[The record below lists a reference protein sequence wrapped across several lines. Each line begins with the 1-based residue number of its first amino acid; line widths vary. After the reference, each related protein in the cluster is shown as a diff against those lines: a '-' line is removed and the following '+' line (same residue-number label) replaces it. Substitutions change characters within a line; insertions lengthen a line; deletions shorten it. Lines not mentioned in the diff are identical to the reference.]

1 MTDQLNTL
9 IIDDE
14 LNIRKTLALCLEAE
28 GHSVVAVGNDLDA
41 KREISQKRFDLCF
54 LDLRLGLTNGIDLIP
69 HLLALSPW
77 LKIVIITAHASI
89 NTAVEAMRLGA
100 YDYLPKPFS
109 TNEVYALTHKL
120 KALVTL
126 ENRIY
131 ELEEKLAGDSSDA
144 IFQSQSTAMT
154 KAIALAKSAAPS
166 EATVLITGENGTG
179 KTVLARNLHK
189 WSARAAKP
197 FATISCP
204 SLSLELL
211 ESELFGHVKG
221 AFTGAIRTM
230 PGRIA
235 STDGGTLFLDE
246 IGDLP
251 LALQAKLLRFLQEKT
266 YEPVGDTVTRKANVR
281 ILAATNIN
289 LKDAVKAGKF
299 REDLYYRLNVIPIEM
314 PPLRERLADIESLA
328 ESYLITLRKQKPI
341 RGFSPLA
348 LKKLQTYTWPGNLR
362 ELHNIIERAVILT
375 QGPTIGP
382 SELAIESQIDELATR
397 AEQTLDEVEELH
409 IRKILAST
417 RSMEQAAQ
425 ILGID
430 TVTLWRKRKRYGL

>member
-1 MTDQLNTL
+1 
-9 IIDDE
+9 
-14 LNIRKTLALCLEAE
+14 
-28 GHSVVAVGNDLDA
+28 
-41 KREISQKRFDLCF
+41 
-54 LDLRLGLTNGIDLIP
+54 RLGLTNGIDLIP

-77 LKIVIITAHASI
+77 LKIIIITAHASI

-109 TNEVYALTHKL
+109 TNEVYALTHKV

-126 ENRIY
+126 ESRIY
-131 ELEEKLAGDSSDA
+131 ELEEKLASDSSDV

-154 KAIALAKSAAPS
+154 KAVALAKSAAPS
-166 EATVLITGENGTG
+166 DATVLITGENGTG

-189 WSARAAKP
+189 WSDRAAKP

-289 LKDAVKAGKF
+289 LKDAVKSGKF

-314 PPLRERLADIESLA
+314 PPLRERLADIEALA

-341 RGFSPLA
+341 RGFSPKA
-348 LKKLQTYTWPGNLR
+348 LTKLQTYTWPGNLR

-382 SELAIESQIDELATR
+382 LELAIESQISELTTGAD
-397 AEQTLDEVEELH
+397 QTLDEVEELH
-409 IRKILAST
+409 IRKILSST

-430 TVTLWRKRKRYGL
+430 

>member
-1 MTDQLNTL
+1 MTDHLNTL

-41 KREISQKRFDLCF
+41 KREVSQKRFDLCF

-77 LKIVIITAHASI
+77 LKIIIITAHASI

-109 TNEVYALTHKL
+109 TNEVYALTHKV

-126 ENRIY
+126 ESRIY
-131 ELEEKLAGDSSDA
+131 ELEEKLASDSSDV

-154 KAIALAKSAAPS
+154 KAVALAKSAAPS
-166 EATVLITGENGTG
+166 DATVLITGENGTG

-189 WSARAAKP
+189 WSDRAAKP

-289 LKDAVKAGKF
+289 LKDAVKSGKF

-314 PPLRERLADIESLA
+314 PPLRERLADIEALA

-341 RGFSPLA
+341 RGFSPKA
-348 LKKLQTYTWPGNLR
+348 LTKLQTYTWPGNLR

-382 SELAIESQIDELATR
+382 LELAIESQISELTTGAD
-397 AEQTLDEVEELH
+397 QTLDEVEELH
-409 IRKILAST
+409 IRKILSST

-430 TVTLWRKRKRYGL
+430 TVTLWRKRKRYGM